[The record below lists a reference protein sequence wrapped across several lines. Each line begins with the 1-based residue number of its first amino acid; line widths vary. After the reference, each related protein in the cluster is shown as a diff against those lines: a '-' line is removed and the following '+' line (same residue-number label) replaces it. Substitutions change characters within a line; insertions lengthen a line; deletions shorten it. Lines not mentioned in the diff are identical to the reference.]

1 MVENLCL
8 STTSIVS
15 SLAVG
20 TWTVEFQLI
29 SYVHLIKSI
38 TLPPVAL
45 VFWTC
50 EKKRNAD
57 INREHDH
64 HLIDPGLHILFVS
77 AHRVGEFRHLKLNT
91 IRFRVPDIVRRT
103 RGSTICLTVETLKWI
118 DERKELKSNCEAKSS
133 CLSVSP

>member
-77 AHRVGEFRHLKLNT
+77 AHSVGEFRHLKLNT
-91 IRFRVPDIVRRT
+91 IRFRVPDIVRPR
-103 RGSTICLTVETLKWI
+103 LE
-118 DERKELKSNCEAKSS
+118 EAPY
-133 CLSVSP
+133 V